1 MAQITT
7 TASPKPYFTRQG
19 AAQADT
25 GQTDWLVV
33 PQWANYLWV
42 MLNVTASAGT
52 TPLVDIAFQAVNP
65 VSLTTTHVLKIA
77 EHADMV
83 DNDGTAA
90 QYVFQLGPGVTGI
103 ADDSTISAT
112 ADSYASFNV
121 VLPPIIGIILT
132 LDRTTGNETY
142 TYNLA
147 AYFKP

>member
-1 MAQITT
+1 MEEIGE
-7 TASPKPYFTRQG
+7 SDVG
-19 AAQADT
+19 
-25 GQTDWLVV
+25 
-33 PQWANYLWV
+33 
-42 MLNVTASAGT
+42 
-52 TPLVDIAFQAVNP
+52 FQA
-65 VSLTTTHVLKIA
+65 
-77 EHADMV
+77 ADMV